1 MLVTVAARL
10 PVEWLL
16 KEIVQ
21 RPRPSGARLV
31 AGTGFAY
38 PSGHVL
44 AAAAT
49 WGLVPIIGG
58 LYLKRRW
65 LWWALS
71 ALTWTL
77 IGAIA
82 WTRVWLGVH
91 WTSDV
96 IGGLAIAFVALS
108 LAEHTLDRRH
118 ADTGS
123 SRCAGQ
129 APPRMPPVPLS
140 ASPLEGPHRRDRNT
154 RHAHEVTD
162 FDAVA
167 RPRRD
172 KHEHRTDRSARRRR
186 AVTVRRA
193 RVMSSPAVAGVG
205 THADRR
211 TRPCPRTAAGRQPP
225 TPVSRPERCAL
236 TDRRTRW
243 SDPAP
248 GSLPDSED
256 GPVQP
261 RTVPQR
267 VVHAKGTGAHGFF
280 ECTAD
285 GSSFT
290 NTTLFQAT
298 LPS

>member
-118 ADTGS
+118 ADGGS

-129 APPRMPPVPLS
+129 AAAPDATRAPVGLPSRGTAPPRP
-140 ASPLEGPHRRDRNT
+140 EHQ
-154 RHAHEVTD
+154 
-162 FDAVA
+162 A
-167 RPRRD
+167 R
-172 KHEHRTDRSARRRR
+172 T
-186 AVTVRRA
+186 
-193 RVMSSPAVAGVG
+193 
-205 THADRR
+205 
-211 TRPCPRTAAGRQPP
+211 
-225 TPVSRPERCAL
+225 
-236 TDRRTRW
+236 
-243 SDPAP
+243 
-248 GSLPDSED
+248 
-256 GPVQP
+256 
-261 RTVPQR
+261 
-267 VVHAKGTGAHGFF
+267 
-280 ECTAD
+280 
-285 GSSFT
+285 
-290 NTTLFQAT
+290 
-298 LPS
+298 